1 MITDIALHSASTG
14 QQIATVAIGT
24 GSKRYFQLMKHD
36 YVELKFSSYQPFRV
50 NIGDWIMLDSIG
62 RYEVTKPFDP
72 AANSSG
78 EYGYELQLNAQYWKF
93 ANKLMKFMP
102 QIGGKETSWTY
113 TGTIADHANMVL
125 CNLRALAFK
134 RTTAGT
140 EQFIPGREGFC
151 PGGDKDVAWEVV
163 WDETVDATK
172 AVTVKF
178 DSTNIIDGIGMIA
191 TELNCEWWF
200 VNNTLHFG
208 RCLVGDDNPVQLEK
222 DKEFA
227 TLDGR
232 ETNEN
237 YATRIFAYGST
248 RNLASTYR
256 KELVFEVT
264 QASGR
269 DIVDGTRPLRPE
281 WFNKTAIQTEATV
294 LKKTV
299 ARPGLTVPLR
309 VNGMTHTKST
319 QIADFTLDS
328 LPAGSYAI
336 TNSASGAFRV
346 GVTIKDYS
354 GNHSDPTAA
363 PEWSGL
369 TSEVWIAVAGKMG
382 VNNTQW
388 DFNTHK
394 TDSPQRNLDWER
406 PTYFA
411 LTDNGEYA
419 TGFDLPLE
427 LHDVHIAVLIRNR
440 NVAYEDDS
448 YNVNSFVDITSQG
461 ELEVV
466 CKTPAKKIEG
476 LTVKVLDNSGAVSRT
491 IAGVT
496 LNPDFDTDE
505 TEASTL
511 RLPSGDSLAVGTK
524 FQLPDLRRNLVPA
537 SYFTSIYAAYEK
549 YNDITINGIVTP
561 RLMLPLHDENG
572 VAINGY
578 IDACP
583 FTSEE
588 EAIEDVV
595 VFEDVYPSRVST
607 ITELWR
613 SEEYAD
619 ETEEQDGSV
628 TTETWRAFV
637 YQDDLFNEGN
647 PFDADAYMINGET
660 LRITFQSGMLNGQT
674 FEVRYIA
681 ESCGFEIIRDN
692 DTLLPNDVVCPKI
705 GDKFIL
711 HGFNIAMLSD
721 EATDYVDLAEQDLL
735 AKTREYIKN
744 LNLDPSAYRIPLA
757 CDFAQEH
764 CADIPGA
771 ACFPI
776 GQSVNIVYPEYFE
789 NGRKSRVI
797 GFEIPLDIPYD
808 NPIYIIGE
816 KPQFSR
822 IGAIEDKL
830 NNELKIAG
838 SVVASSSSGGSSSGA
853 YIIKRND
860 TTPASDAN
868 LFSAARAKVEFALKT
883 AVQRITYLW
892 KFIRGAEFGEYVEG
906 QTGGKMDAEGN
917 AEVKNLRVRGKA
929 ISNAAFEVGEFLAG
943 VSGGFF
949 GIDQNGDSYLEVARL
964 YARVR
969 AVFEELTVVKTGVL
983 AGKQYITPGGGIVC
997 TKVEEVTNASGTLTG
1012 WRCYFLSEQD
1022 GEKTECKFR
1031 ANDQAISAVFNAATG
1046 TANKVSNHRYWRLV
1060 TAVDNDA
1067 YTDDSGNHYGYIE
1080 LSATDCEAG
1089 SDTPQAGDEIC
1100 QFGYRGT
1107 DEPRRQTAMVF
1118 STVDADAPSIKLF
1131 RGINSYSLEGKAV
1144 VQFGV
1149 DAQSG
1154 KVFFRLGASDATHFL
1169 DYTEAGGLQV
1179 AGKIS
1184 TLSTLDDTNTTL
1196 GTAINSKV
1204 EDTDVL
1210 WRLHTSQTDAPALP
1224 VLGSDGTITDL
1235 KGWQTDAPA
1244 VVPGQFVW
1252 TTTYVRYGNGT
1263 AKFDGTACV
1272 TGRDGKDAV
1281 TMTSE
1286 KVEYA
1291 IGTSGTVAPTS
1302 GWSTT
1307 IPAIPKGQYQWT
1319 RVTTTYSDGTP
1330 TVSYSVSYIPKDGE
1344 DGENGAN
1351 YTQNLLLNSA
1361 FLQGLDKWTGW
1372 STPPVRE
1379 VVDINGKKW
1388 LHVKTNTGNFQG
1400 VFQKVATSGQ
1410 SGVYTFSALVRG
1422 AAAGQQFSIGILFI
1436 NSSGQIGGQAWN
1448 NWTVGTDT
1456 QHVSWQCT
1464 IPAYAVELSVMVGRA
1479 DAVLSEIYYTDLKLE
1494 VGANPNPVWSP
1505 APSEQLGV
1513 TIASESVTYA
1523 KNTTG
1528 IQPPDAS
1535 FTATAIGQLGTISGG
1550 DYIWSKTEVT
1560 YTDGTV
1566 LKSYAVSRIGSD
1578 GETQIAGLH
1587 IAYATGITGSLPH
1600 PTAVTGFSTTM
1611 TAGVVYKYIGI
1622 RKDNSTADSTNFADY
1637 DWAEFRGSDGQNGA
1651 SYSNN
1656 MLVGTKDWSG
1666 ATPKGATNAGT
1677 ISADKYNGFSVLE
1690 ATGRWFG
1697 RYWIIDVEAGKDYT
1711 ISCMVLGAP
1720 DNLSLMLNPSWGSSM
1735 FTSTFTQIK
1744 YEKRFSANQWGV
1756 AVKQI
1761 HCTKSGTLL
1770 VDFETSDK
1778 GSLVKWCAPKVEEG
1792 LNDTPTW
1799 SPHPSEMVATPA
1811 KLVIVNAPQLV
1822 FTYENNFATIVGV
1835 QQIVLQS
1842 TQQGTTGRQWSY
1854 RPGGA
1859 SGFTDYPNATSE
1871 TFTVPHNHT
1880 TYFPSGAKSC
1890 TFRCTSGDVYDE
1902 VTIYKVSSGSNGV
1915 DGANYTENLV
1925 ADSGTAITTSGYL
1938 IKDFHTTEDLVEG
1951 GKYTLSIWG
1960 ELAAGK
1966 VFNVYDNKGS
1976 MFVCQPKLKADGLYT
1991 TQFTWKKSANAT
2003 NASFHVYN
2011 FPSSVSGTSTIN
2023 KIKLEHDYNDN
2034 PVWTPAPADGD
2045 GITVILTN
2053 ESHVFEGDTEKAVA
2067 GSTECGVIA
2076 YKGATQVAAT
2086 IGPITG
2092 APAGMSVSKQNDGT
2106 TSAKFTVAVAAG
2118 MAAKPGTLTIPVTV
2132 EGKTFTKIFSWS
2144 VSLEG
2149 TDGANF
2155 SENLLADAEFRGMA
2169 ATEKVARWYKYTNV
2183 SVNNTHTMEGRNSI
2197 RSAQTGLTAP
2207 AWRGISQNYSKDV
2220 KPGDVFTCSIW
2231 VYCED
2236 TSVFD
2241 SANTMNMEMI
2251 GSNSSGNRTCTF
2263 SSGSIIPSENNKWQ
2277 QFHVSGT
2284 MPAGTVQVQLFAWI
2298 RQNGTAWF
2306 SSPKLERG
2314 SNPSPVWTPNPTD
2327 RIPVLSEEYYL
2338 SSSDTELKGGSWSA
2352 TKQPW
2357 AANSYYWTRIKK
2369 LYGDG
2374 TIEYTTP
2381 ICATGTPGKD
2391 ALRLDLTN
2399 EMAGVACNAS
2409 GTPVSGALAS
2419 VTSTAEV
2426 YKGGAKDSGWKFKK
2440 SDSGCSSN
2448 INESSGAI
2456 TLNSISSD
2464 TATVTVTATKDGY
2477 DDLTATMSIHKVKP
2491 GANGQ
2496 PATVFQVEPNVNVI
2510 KRDMAGTPHPT
2521 TLTVTKYRTIGAA
2534 EREATTEKFLHAI
2547 QKNAAGNTVSS
2558 VVNAAATTTI
2568 NIVPDAV
2575 EVVLELRPV
2584 ESTAS
2589 NVPVLDRETVPV
2601 ITDVADME
2609 VATRNLLL
2617 ASGDWNL
2624 PDGAFSSNPLQGD
2637 WWWDDLSMSGSNGN
2651 LKMTCNATSG
2661 NRAAYERLS
2670 IRKAAKYTT
2679 MTLRVKGT
2687 VSGRTSGHIYFQLVS
2702 NWASWQTVGQ
2712 VAANGEFD
2720 LIKTFK
2726 LSDEWN
2732 GDTVLIYGFGN
2743 ANAKVSLE
2751 LEHAGLYIGNVN
2763 PTQWTAA
2770 PEDGS
2775 YLLKAIQRARQD
2787 STEIDGG
2794 VILAALLRL
2803 GITGSDGV
2811 RKIMAGLNGN
2821 GESRDALAAFFGGDL
2836 IDAALEPNNENRA
2849 RAAIRHDGTAYFCD
2863 NVVRMLENS
2872 IELGDS
2878 IKFDTAGMKL
2888 IGPDKRV
2895 RMSITNEMLSDTDV
2909 ASAASYVT
2917 SWNGSFSAQSI
2928 RIGSRSQVTRPNG
2941 MIQQGATGI
2950 THGATW
2956 TYSLGSRTANS
2967 VLNGTVSLSL
2977 GINMNNIP
2985 ESEPWI
2991 GGGLKVEIFYTAN
3004 SKEYVVFSG
3013 SSTFYTD
3020 PTTGKGTVQINA
3032 TLPVSTT
3039 YTLRVIATESTG
3051 IIAVGTAHSITP
3063 TASGQVIRGASD
3075 MIKHASNGIVAI
3087 LGNMR
3092 FLMRENYF
3100 GVQVSAGFGAQFTPN
3115 GIFLKLGS
3123 TSWQLLT
3130 KASDG
3135 TLKLT

>member
-1 MITDIALHSASTG
+1 MDKKYTLISAIRG
-14 QQIATVAIGT
+14 GRPR
-24 GSKRYFQLMKHD
+24 SKRLQKLGVGSGSSVVVSSIQGNAGASSDGHTHD
-36 YVELKFSSYQPFRV
+36 NKS
-50 NIGDWIMLDSIG
+50 DLDRIS
-62 RYEVTKPFDP
+62 TD
-72 AANSSG
+72 G
-78 EYGYELQLNAQYWKF
+78 EGYEY
-93 ANKLMKFMP
+93 
-102 QIGGKETSWTY
+102 
-113 TGTIADHANMVL
+113 
-125 CNLRALAFK
+125 
-134 RTTAGT
+134 
-140 EQFIPGREGFC
+140 
-151 PGGDKDVAWEVV
+151 
-163 WDETVDATK
+163 
-172 AVTVKF
+172 
-178 DSTNIIDGIGMIA
+178 
-191 TELNCEWWF
+191 
-200 VNNTLHFG
+200 
-208 RCLVGDDNPVQLEK
+208 
-222 DKEFA
+222 
-227 TLDGR
+227 
-232 ETNEN
+232 
-237 YATRIFAYGST
+237 
-248 RNLASTYR
+248 
-256 KELVFEVT
+256 
-264 QASGR
+264 
-269 DIVDGTRPLRPE
+269 
-281 WFNKTAIQTEATV
+281 
-294 LKKTV
+294 
-299 ARPGLTVPLR
+299 
-309 VNGMTHTKST
+309 
-319 QIADFTLDS
+319 
-328 LPAGSYAI
+328 I
-336 TNSASGAFRV
+336 T
-346 GVTIKDYS
+346 
-354 GNHSDPTAA
+354 
-363 PEWSGL
+363 
-369 TSEVWIAVAGKMG
+369 
-382 VNNTQW
+382 
-388 DFNTHK
+388 
-394 TDSPQRNLDWER
+394 
-406 PTYFA
+406 
-411 LTDNGEYA
+411 
-419 TGFDLPLE
+419 
-427 LHDVHIAVLIRNR
+427 
-440 NVAYEDDS
+440 
-448 YNVNSFVDITSQG
+448 
-461 ELEVV
+461 
-466 CKTPAKKIEG
+466 
-476 LTVKVLDNSGAVSRT
+476 RT
-491 IAGVT
+491 IQSTDGE
-496 LNPDFDTDE
+496 TDE
-505 TEASTL
+505 T
-511 RLPSGDSLAVGTK
+511 
-524 FQLPDLRRNLVPA
+524 
-537 SYFTSIYAAYEK
+537 SIQTVTEKVKAGYADKA
-549 YNDITINGIVTP
+549 
-561 RLMLPLHDENG
+561 G
-572 VAINGY
+572 VA
-578 IDACP
+578 DKAKEL
-583 FTSEE
+583 T
-588 EAIEDVV
+588 EDSP
-595 VFEDVYPSRVST
+595 VFQRFLSRLADDV
-607 ITELWR
+607 
-613 SEEYAD
+613 AK
-619 ETEEQDGSV
+619 G
-628 TTETWRAFV
+628 F
-637 YQDDLFNEGN
+637 
-647 PFDADAYMINGET
+647 
-660 LRITFQSGMLNGQT
+660 ITFKEG
-674 FEVRYIA
+674 
-681 ESCGFEIIRDN
+681 
-692 DTLLPNDVVCPKI
+692 
-705 GDKFIL
+705 
-711 HGFNIAMLSD
+711 
-721 EATDYVDLAEQDLL
+721 
-735 AKTREYIKN
+735 
-744 LNLDPSAYRIPLA
+744 
-757 CDFAQEH
+757 
-764 CADIPGA
+764 
-771 ACFPI
+771 
-776 GQSVNIVYPEYFE
+776 
-789 NGRKSRVI
+789 
-797 GFEIPLDIPYD
+797 
-808 NPIYIIGE
+808 
-816 KPQFSR
+816 
-822 IGAIEDKL
+822 
-830 NNELKIAG
+830 LK
-838 SVVASSSSGGSSSGA
+838 
-853 YIIKRND
+853 
-860 TTPASDAN
+860 
-868 LFSAARAKVEFALKT
+868 ALKKS
-883 AVQRITYLW
+883 I
-892 KFIRGAEFGEYVEG
+892 FGGGAEFGEYAEG
-906 QTGGKMDAEGN
+906 QTGGKVDAEGN
-917 AEVKNLRVRGKA
+917 AEVKSLRVRGKA

-969 AVFEELTVVKTGVL
+969 AVFEELTVIKTGVL

-997 TKVEEVTNASGTLTG
+997 TRVEGVKDASGTLTG

-1031 ANDQAISAVFNAATG
+1031 VNDQAISAVFNAATG

-1067 YTDDSGNHYGYIE
+1067 CTDDSGNHYGYIE

-1131 RGINSYSLEGKAV
+1131 RGINSYTLEGKAV

-1149 DAQSG
+1149 DAQTG

-1184 TLSTLDDTNTTL
+1184 TLSTLDDSGTTL
-1196 GTAINSKV
+1196 GTAISSKV

-1224 VLGSDGTITDL
+1224 VLGTDGTITDYT
-1235 KGWQTDAPA
+1235 GWQTDAPA
-1244 VVPGQFVW
+1244 AVSGQFVW

-1272 TGRDGKDAV
+1272 TGRDGKDGKDGV

-1286 KVEYA
+1286 VVEYA

-1307 IPAIPKGQYQWT
+1307 IPAVPKGQYQWT

-1330 TVSYSVSYIPKDGE
+1330 TVSYSVAYIPKDGE
-1344 DGENGAN
+1344 DGADGANGAGYSVNLVLQSDVEVRNTN
-1351 YTQNLLLNSA
+1351 YEMHRYYLSEDLVVGETYTWTIWGTPAS
-1361 FLQGLDKWTGW
+1361 DKYFRIYPTDWVHRVGDPLPISDGVRSIVAPWTGGG
-1372 STPPVRE
+1372 SNALQNAF
-1379 VVDINGKKW
+1379 VVLAYPHEPLGESVITK
-1388 LHVKTNTGNFQG
+1388 VK
-1400 VFQKVATSGQ
+1400 
-1410 SGVYTFSALVRG
+1410 
-1422 AAAGQQFSIGILFI
+1422 
-1436 NSSGQIGGQAWN
+1436 
-1448 NWTVGTDT
+1448 
-1456 QHVSWQCT
+1456 
-1464 IPAYAVELSVMVGRA
+1464 VE
-1479 DAVLSEIYYTDLKLE
+1479 K
-1494 VGANPNPVWSP
+1494 GANPNPVWTP
-1505 APSEQLGV
+1505 APLAIVS
-1513 TIASESVTYA
+1513 TSITYA

-1535 FTATAIGQLGTISGG
+1535 FTASAIGELGTISGG
-1550 DYIWSKTEVT
+1550 DYIWSKTEVA

-1711 ISCMVLGAP
+1711 ISCMALGAP
-1720 DNLSLMLNPSWGSSM
+1720 DNLNLMLNPSWGSSM
-1735 FTSTFTQIK
+1735 FTSTFTQTK
-1744 YEKRFSANQWGV
+1744 YEKRFSAGQWGV
-1756 AVKQI
+1756 AVRQI

-1770 VDFETSDK
+1770 VVFETSDK
-1778 GSLVKWCAPKVEEG
+1778 SSLVKWCAPKVEEG
-1792 LNDTPTW
+1792 HNDSPVW
-1799 SPHPSEMVATPA
+1799 SPHPSEMVGTPA

-1842 TQQGTTGRQWSY
+1842 TLQGTTGRQWSY

-1871 TFTVPHNHT
+1871 TFTVPHNHS

-1915 DGANYTENLV
+1915 DGANYTPNLLLKGNV
-1925 ADSGTAITTSGYL
+1925 KIGPNPTSYRLGGYAYDGEL
-1938 IKDFHTTEDLVEG
+1938 TEGET
-1951 GKYTLSIWG
+1951 YTLTVCAKVGVPG
-1960 ELAAGK
+1960 ENIQFLCGNDRGSVLTLTTNTEKVVSRTFQLPASSTGYGAMGIYQYPQSSTNHGDTYVKWAVLTKGDTPQTEWIPAASEMVGE
-1966 VFNVYDNKGS
+1966 D
-1976 MFVCQPKLKADGLYT
+1976 A
-1991 TQFTWKKSANAT
+1991 
-2003 NASFHVYN
+2003 
-2011 FPSSVSGTSTIN
+2011 
-2023 KIKLEHDYNDN
+2023 
-2034 PVWTPAPADGD
+2034 
-2045 GITVILTN
+2045 ITVILTN
-2053 ESHVFEGDTEKAVA
+2053 ESHVFEGDTEKAKA
-2067 GSTECGVIA
+2067 GYTDCGVIV
-2076 YKGATQVAAT
+2076 YKGTTRVAAT
-2086 IGPITG
+2086 LPTSISSGIS
-2092 APAGMSVSKQNDGT
+2092 GMTVSNIVNPSATAQGSFRVNV
-2106 TSAKFTVAVAAG
+2106 TSAMDK
-2118 MAAKPGTLTIPVTV
+2118 KQGTLTIPVTV
-2132 EGKTFTKIFSWS
+2132 EGKTFNKVFSWS

-2149 TDGANF
+2149 TPGANF

-2183 SVNNTHTMEGRNSI
+2183 SVDNTHMMEGRNSI
-2197 RSAQTGLTAP
+2197 RNAQTGLTAP

-2263 SSGSIIPSENNKWQ
+2263 GSGSIIPSENNKWQ

-2491 GANGQ
+2491 GADGQ
-2496 PATVFQVEPNVNVI
+2496 PATVFQIEPNVSVI

-2521 TLTVTKYRTIGAA
+2521 TLTVTKYRTTGAA
-2534 EREATTEKFLHAI
+2534 AREATTEKFLHAI

-2558 VVNAAATTTI
+2558 VVNSAATTTI
-2568 NIVPDAV
+2568 NIAPDAV
-2575 EVVLELRPV
+2575 EVVLELRP
-2584 ESTAS
+2584 SDKATS
-2589 NVPVLDRETVPV
+2589 DVPVLDRETVPV
-2601 ITDVADME
+2601 IADVADME

-2617 ASGDWNL
+2617 TSGDWNM
-2624 PDGAFSSNPLQGD
+2624 PDGVFISDD

-2661 NRAAYERLS
+2661 NRCAYERLS

-2679 MTLRVKGT
+2679 MTLRVKGK

-2702 NWASWQTVGQ
+2702 NWEAWQTVGQ

-2726 LSDEWN
+2726 LSDAWD
-2732 GDTVLIYGFGN
+2732 GDTILAYGFSN
-2743 ANAKVSLE
+2743 ANSGISLE
-2751 LEHAGLYIGNVN
+2751 LEHAGLYIGNVI

-2821 GESRDALAAFFGGDL
+2821 GKSRDALAAFFGGDL
-2836 IDAALEPNNENRA
+2836 IDAAQKPTDENRA
-2849 RAAIRHDGTAYFCD
+2849 RAGIYHNGNGYFCD
-2863 NVVRMLENS
+2863 NIVRFLDRL
-2872 IELGDS
+2872 IE
-2878 IKFDTAGMKL
+2878 
-2888 IGPDKRV
+2888 IGPDGQKRIQFDEHGMHAFAADGTTIMTITSKPLDYTVVESV
-2895 RMSITNEMLSDTDV
+2895 RGSMKNIGTPTTALYSV
-2909 ASAASYVT
+2909 ASIIHPVT
-2917 SWNGSFSAQSI
+2917 M
-2928 RIGSRSQVTRPNG
+2928 PNG
-2941 MIQQGATGI
+2941 MIRQGSCTIQGR
-2950 THGATW
+2950 
-2956 TYSLGSRTANS
+2956 GSS
-2967 VLNGTVSLSL
+2967 TVSLANLVVGDQISVPVTLNL
-2977 GINMNNIP
+2977 G
-2985 ESEPWI
+2985 
-2991 GGGLKVEIFYTAN
+2991 YTITQDLSSYAY
-3004 SKEYVVFSG
+3004 SGYFRVRIYKGSG
-3013 SSTFYTD
+3013 STLKEAFSQTATIS
-3020 PTTGKGTVQINA
+3020 PSTGKGSMQVNA
-3032 TLPVSTT
+3032 TITEAGA
-3039 YTLRVIATESTG
+3039 YTLEVTFGNAMLATTG
-3051 IIAVGTAHSITP
+3051 GTAATVSGIDTGTIT
-3063 TASGQVIRGASD
+3063 SGVADQIHIGA
-3075 MIKHASNGIVAI
+3075 NGMLVVRK
-3087 LGNMR
+3087 GMK
-3092 FLMRENYF
+3092 FLLNDNYF
-3100 GVQVSAGFGAQFTPN
+3100 GVMVGAGFGLQIQDSVMTM
-3115 GIFLKLGS
+3115 KLANTQWRMLS
-3123 TSWQLLT
+3123 R
-3130 KASDG
+3130 ASDG
-3135 TLKLT
+3135 TLKLG

>member
-1 MITDIALHSASTG
+1 MGLKIYDRDGGLRIEVQPSDSSSQTAELQGDDVLSMSFSHYG
-14 QQIATVAIGT
+14 YVG
-24 GSKRYFQLMKHD
+24 LEVDD
-36 YVELKFSSYQPFRV
+36 YVDFEGVRYRMTERYRPKQKSAMEWEY
-50 NIGDWIMLDSIG
+50 SIKLYG
-62 RYEVTKPFDP
+62 PESLLRDVLVIKNFEGEQEAEFTLTAPPGEHV
-72 AANSSG
+72 ALVVSALNGGSG
-78 EYGYELQLNAQYWKF
+78 GEWKR
-93 ANKLMKFMP
+93 
-102 QIGGKETSWTY
+102 GTV
-113 TGTIADHANMVL
+113 TGTENITIDYFGKYCDEALREIAE
-125 CNLRALAFK
+125 K
-134 RTTAGT
+134 AGT
-140 EQFIPGREGFC
+140 EYWTDGT
-151 PGGDKDVAWEVV
+151 
-163 WDETVDATK
+163 TVNVCRCEHGERLTLGLADGLTRIEPAT
-172 AVTVKF
+172 AGNVKF
-178 DSTNIIDGIGMIA
+178 
-191 TELNCEWWF
+191 
-200 VNNTLHFG
+200 
-208 RCLVGDDNPVQLEK
+208 
-222 DKEFA
+222 
-227 TLDGR
+227 
-232 ETNEN
+232 
-237 YATRIFAYGST
+237 YTRLFPMGST
-248 RNLASTYR
+248 RNIDA
-256 KELVFEVT
+256 E
-264 QASGR
+264 
-269 DIVDGTRPLRPE
+269 
-281 WFNKTAIQTEATV
+281 
-294 LKKTV
+294 
-299 ARPGLTVPLR
+299 
-309 VNGMTHTKST
+309 
-319 QIADFTLDS
+319 
-328 LPAGSYAI
+328 SY
-336 TNSASGAFRV
+336 GHR
-346 GVTIKDYS
+346 
-354 GNHSDPTAA
+354 
-363 PEWSGL
+363 
-369 TSEVWIAVAGKMG
+369 
-382 VNNTQW
+382 
-388 DFNTHK
+388 
-394 TDSPQRNLDWER
+394 
-406 PTYFA
+406 
-411 LTDNGEYA
+411 
-419 TGFDLPLE
+419 
-427 LHDVHIAVLIRNR
+427 
-440 NVAYEDDS
+440 
-448 YNVNSFVDITSQG
+448 
-461 ELEVV
+461 
-466 CKTPAKKIEG
+466 
-476 LTVKVLDNSGAVSRT
+476 
-491 IAGVT
+491 
-496 LNPDFDTDE
+496 
-505 TEASTL
+505 
-511 RLPSGDSLAVGTK
+511 RL
-524 FQLPDLRRNLVPA
+524 QLPDGAKYVEINADRYRRKDHYEEAAFADIYPRYTGTVSSVRSETRKGTDGEDFTVYYIKDDALPFDPDDYLMAGKVMRISFQEGSDLGGLGDEDNGTYYFEANWHADTGEFELITIWPYKDSATQLPGGVLVPKA
-537 SYFTSIYAAYEK
+537 GDKYIPWNIRMPQEYYTLAEAEFAAAVQK
-549 YNDITINGIVTP
+549 YNAD
-561 RLMLPLHDENG
+561 HD
-572 VAINGY
+572 
-578 IDACP
+578 
-583 FTSEE
+583 
-588 EAIEDVV
+588 
-595 VFEDVYPSRVST
+595 
-607 ITELWR
+607 
-613 SEEYAD
+613 
-619 ETEEQDGSV
+619 
-628 TTETWRAFV
+628 
-637 YQDDLFNEGN
+637 
-647 PFDADAYMINGET
+647 
-660 LRITFQSGMLNGQT
+660 
-674 FEVRYIA
+674 
-681 ESCGFEIIRDN
+681 
-692 DTLLPNDVVCPKI
+692 
-705 GDKFIL
+705 
-711 HGFNIAMLSD
+711 
-721 EATDYVDLAEQDLL
+721 VDLAVFKAQTDHVWVEDNAADLFVGRRIRL
-735 AKTREYIKN
+735 VSDRYFPGTGYRE
-744 LNLDPSAYRIPLA
+744 
-757 CDFAQEH
+757 
-764 CADIPGA
+764 
-771 ACFPI
+771 
-776 GQSVNIVYPEYFE
+776 
-789 NGRKSRVI
+789 
-797 GFEIPLDIPYD
+797 
-808 NPIYIIGE
+808 
-816 KPQFSR
+816 SR
-822 IGAIEDKL
+822 ITKISRKINLPTQMEVEIGDALGRSSKTKITDDIRDARDYARSIGNSVSL
-830 NNELKIAG
+830 PDIIRTGDTTRPTDNNLMSALR
-838 SVVASSSSGGSSSGA
+838 
-853 YIIKRND
+853 IIKDFLCKYKDDR
-860 TTPASDAN
+860 
-868 LFSAARAKVEFALKT
+868 T
-883 AVQRITYLW
+883 AHKLATD
-892 KFIRGAEFGEYVEG
+892 K
-906 QTGGKMDAEGN
+906 
-917 AEVKNLRVRGKA
+917 
-929 ISNAAFEVGEFLAG
+929 AFEVGEFLAG
-943 VSGGFF
+943 ISGGFF
-949 GIDQNGDSYLEVARL
+949 GIDQNGESYLEVARL

-969 AVFEELTVVKTGVL
+969 AVFEELTVIKTGVL

-1067 YTDDSGNHYGYIE
+1067 CTDDSGNHYGYIE

-1154 KVFFRLGASDATHFL
+1154 KVFFRLGASNATHFL

-1184 TLSTLDDTNTTL
+1184 TLSTLDDSGTTL
-1196 GTAINSKV
+1196 GAAISSKV

-1224 VLGSDGTITDL
+1224 VLGADGTITDL

-1244 VVPGQFVW
+1244 VVSGQFVW

-1272 TGRDGKDAV
+1272 TGRDGKDGAQGPQGV
-1281 TMTSE
+1281 P
-1286 KVEYA
+1286 
-1291 IGTSGTVAPTS
+1291 G
-1302 GWSTT
+1302 
-1307 IPAIPKGQYQWT
+1307 
-1319 RVTTTYSDGTP
+1319 
-1330 TVSYSVSYIPKDGE
+1330 KDGA
-1344 DGENGAN
+1344 NGVTY
-1351 YTQNLLLNSA
+1351 YTWIRYADDATGSGISNNPTGKKYIGLAYNKTTATESNTPSDYTWSLIQGA
-1361 FLQGLDKWTGW
+1361 KGDKGDKGDPGQQGLQGLQGEKGEQGIPG
-1372 STPPVRE
+1372 TP
-1379 VVDINGKKW
+1379 
-1388 LHVKTNTGNFQG
+1388 
-1400 VFQKVATSGQ
+1400 
-1410 SGVYTFSALVRG
+1410 
-1422 AAAGQQFSIGILFI
+1422 
-1436 NSSGQIGGQAWN
+1436 
-1448 NWTVGTDT
+1448 
-1456 QHVSWQCT
+1456 
-1464 IPAYAVELSVMVGRA
+1464 
-1479 DAVLSEIYYTDLKLE
+1479 
-1494 VGANPNPVWSP
+1494 GANGADGKTSYFHIKYAPVQNPTAAQMTETPSDYIGTYVDYTQADSTDPSKYTWARFKGLQGADGSQGIPGTNGADGKTSYLHIKYSNDGGKTLTP
-1505 APSEQLGV
+1505 A
-1513 TIASESVTYA
+1513 
-1523 KNTTG
+1523 TG
-1528 IQPPDAS
+1528 GL
-1535 FTATAIGQLGTISGG
+1535 AIGETPG
-1550 DYIWSKTEVT
+1550 DYIGQYTDFTQADSTDVTKYTWSKIKGDQGVPGAKGA
-1560 YTDGTV
+1560 DGTQYYTWI
-1566 LKSYAVSRIGSD
+1566 KYSD
-1578 GETQIAGLH
+1578 NADG
-1587 IAYATGITGSLPH
+1587 TGMYDTPNAL
-1600 PTAVTGFSTTM
+1600 T
-1611 TAGVVYKYIGI
+1611 KYIGI
-1622 RKDNSTADSTNFADY
+1622 AVNKTTQTESNNKADY
-1637 DWAEFRGSDGQNGA
+1637 TWSQFKGDDGA

-1770 VDFETSDK
+1770 VDFETSGK

-1842 TQQGTTGRQWSY
+1842 TLQGTTGRQWSY
-1854 RPGGA
+1854 RPGSA

-1871 TFTVPHNHT
+1871 TFTVPHNHS
-1880 TYFPSGAKSC
+1880 TYFPNGAKSC

-1902 VTIYKVSSGSNGV
+1902 VTIYKVSSGGKGDKGEGYTPNLLKASNV
-1915 DGANYTENLV
+1915 QLNST
-1925 ADSGTAITTSGYL
+1925 GYL
-1938 IKDFHTTEDLVEG
+1938 LGKYDWDKRPPVGTVVTLTVCAKIGGKDTHLEIHQNNGFKVVSNFTPTTETIKTLKFTVEDSSLG
-1951 GKYTLSIWG
+1951 DNSWG
-1960 ELAAGK
+1960 IGFWRK
-1966 VFNVYDNKGS
+1966 
-1976 MFVCQPKLKADGLYT
+1976 P
-1991 TQFTWKKSANAT
+1991 
-2003 NASFHVYN
+2003 
-2011 FPSSVSGTSTIN
+2011 
-2023 KIKLEHDYNDN
+2023 NDN
-2034 PVWTPAPADGD
+2034 DFDPGTYVKWATVTVGDTPQTEWIPAASEMVGEDA
-2045 GITVILTN
+2045 ISVILTN

-2251 GSNSSGNRTCTF
+2251 GSNSSGNRTYTF

-2491 GANGQ
+2491 GADGQ

-2679 MTLRVKGT
+2679 MTLRVKGK

-2702 NWASWQTVGQ
+2702 NWEAWQTVGQ

-2743 ANAKVSLE
+2743 ANSGISLE
-2751 LEHAGLYIGNVN
+2751 LEHAGLYIGNVI

-2849 RAAIRHDGTAYFCD
+2849 RAGIYHNGNGYFCD
-2863 NVVRMLENS
+2863 NIVRFLDRL
-2872 IELGDS
+2872 IE
-2878 IKFDTAGMKL
+2878 
-2888 IGPDKRV
+2888 IGPDGQKRIQFDEHGMHAFAADGTTIMTITSKPLDYTVVESV
-2895 RMSITNEMLSDTDV
+2895 RGSMKNIGTPTTALYSV
-2909 ASAASYVT
+2909 ASIIHPVT
-2917 SWNGSFSAQSI
+2917 M
-2928 RIGSRSQVTRPNG
+2928 PNG
-2941 MIQQGATGI
+2941 MIRQGSCTIQGR
-2950 THGATW
+2950 
-2956 TYSLGSRTANS
+2956 GSS
-2967 VLNGTVSLSL
+2967 TVSLANLVVGDQISVPVTLNL
-2977 GINMNNIP
+2977 G
-2985 ESEPWI
+2985 
-2991 GGGLKVEIFYTAN
+2991 YTITQDLSSYAY
-3004 SKEYVVFSG
+3004 SGYFRVRIYKGSG
-3013 SSTFYTD
+3013 STLKEAFSQTATIS
-3020 PTTGKGTVQINA
+3020 PSTGKGSMQVNA
-3032 TLPVSTT
+3032 TITEAGA
-3039 YTLRVIATESTG
+3039 YTLEVTFGNAMLATTG
-3051 IIAVGTAHSITP
+3051 GTAATVSGIDTGTIT
-3063 TASGQVIRGASD
+3063 SGVADQIHIGA
-3075 MIKHASNGIVAI
+3075 NGMLVVRK
-3087 LGNMR
+3087 GMK
-3092 FLMRENYF
+3092 FLLNDNYF
-3100 GVQVSAGFGAQFTPN
+3100 GVMVGAGFGLQIQDSVMTM
-3115 GIFLKLGS
+3115 KLANTQWRMLS
-3123 TSWQLLT
+3123 R
-3130 KASDG
+3130 ASDG
-3135 TLKLT
+3135 TLKLG

>member
-1 MITDIALHSASTG
+1 MGLKIYDRAGGLRIEVQPSDSSSQTAELQGDDVLSMSFSHHGYVGLEVDDYVDFEGVRYRMTERYRPKQKSAMEWEYSIKLYGPESLLRDVLVIKNFEGEHEAEFTLTAPPAEHVALVVSALNGDNGSEWKRG
-14 QQIATVAIGT
+14 TVT
-24 GSKRYFQLMKHD
+24 GSENITIDYF
-36 YVELKFSSYQPFRV
+36 
-50 NIGDWIMLDSIG
+50 
-62 RYEVTKPFDP
+62 
-72 AANSSG
+72 
-78 EYGYELQLNAQYWKF
+78 
-93 ANKLMKFMP
+93 
-102 QIGGKETSWTY
+102 GKYCDEALRE
-113 TGTIADHANMVL
+113 IAE
-125 CNLRALAFK
+125 K
-134 RTTAGT
+134 AGT
-140 EQFIPGREGFC
+140 EYWTDGT
-151 PGGDKDVAWEVV
+151 
-163 WDETVDATK
+163 TVNVCRCEHGEPLTLGLADGLTRIEPAT
-172 AVTVKF
+172 AGNVKF
-178 DSTNIIDGIGMIA
+178 
-191 TELNCEWWF
+191 
-200 VNNTLHFG
+200 
-208 RCLVGDDNPVQLEK
+208 
-222 DKEFA
+222 
-227 TLDGR
+227 
-232 ETNEN
+232 
-237 YATRIFAYGST
+237 YTRLFPMGST
-248 RNLASTYR
+248 RNIDA
-256 KELVFEVT
+256 E
-264 QASGR
+264 
-269 DIVDGTRPLRPE
+269 
-281 WFNKTAIQTEATV
+281 
-294 LKKTV
+294 
-299 ARPGLTVPLR
+299 
-309 VNGMTHTKST
+309 
-319 QIADFTLDS
+319 
-328 LPAGSYAI
+328 SY
-336 TNSASGAFRV
+336 GHR
-346 GVTIKDYS
+346 
-354 GNHSDPTAA
+354 
-363 PEWSGL
+363 
-369 TSEVWIAVAGKMG
+369 
-382 VNNTQW
+382 
-388 DFNTHK
+388 
-394 TDSPQRNLDWER
+394 
-406 PTYFA
+406 
-411 LTDNGEYA
+411 
-419 TGFDLPLE
+419 
-427 LHDVHIAVLIRNR
+427 
-440 NVAYEDDS
+440 
-448 YNVNSFVDITSQG
+448 
-461 ELEVV
+461 
-466 CKTPAKKIEG
+466 
-476 LTVKVLDNSGAVSRT
+476 
-491 IAGVT
+491 
-496 LNPDFDTDE
+496 
-505 TEASTL
+505 
-511 RLPSGDSLAVGTK
+511 RL
-524 FQLPDLRRNLVPA
+524 QLPDGAKYVEINADRYRRKDHYEEAAFADIYPRYTGTVSSVRSETRKGADGEDFTVYYFKDDALPFDPDDYLMAGKVMRISFQEGSDLGGLGDEDNGTYYFETNWHADSGEFELITIWPYKDSATQLPGGVLVPKVGDKYIPWNMRMPQEYYTLA
-537 SYFTSIYAAYEK
+537 EAEFAAAVQK
-549 YNDITINGIVTP
+549 YNADHDVDLTVFKAQTDHVWVEDNAAELFVGRRIRLVSDRYFPETGYRDSRITKISRKINLPTQMEVEIGDALGRSSKTKITDDIRDARDYARSIGNSVSLPDIIRTSDTTRPTDNN
-561 RLMLPLHDENG
+561 LMS
-572 VAINGY
+572 A
-578 IDACP
+578 
-583 FTSEE
+583 
-588 EAIEDVV
+588 
-595 VFEDVYPSRVST
+595 
-607 ITELWR
+607 
-613 SEEYAD
+613 
-619 ETEEQDGSV
+619 
-628 TTETWRAFV
+628 
-637 YQDDLFNEGN
+637 
-647 PFDADAYMINGET
+647 
-660 LRITFQSGMLNGQT
+660 LRI
-674 FEVRYIA
+674 
-681 ESCGFEIIRDN
+681 
-692 DTLLPNDVVCPKI
+692 
-705 GDKFIL
+705 
-711 HGFNIAMLSD
+711 
-721 EATDYVDLAEQDLL
+721 
-735 AKTREYIKN
+735 IK
-744 LNLDPSAYRIPLA
+744 
-757 CDFAQEH
+757 DFLCKYKDDRTAH
-764 CADIPGA
+764 
-771 ACFPI
+771 
-776 GQSVNIVYPEYFE
+776 
-789 NGRKSRVI
+789 
-797 GFEIPLDIPYD
+797 
-808 NPIYIIGE
+808 
-816 KPQFSR
+816 
-822 IGAIEDKL
+822 KL
-830 NNELKIAG
+830 
-838 SVVASSSSGGSSSGA
+838 
-853 YIIKRND
+853 
-860 TTPASDAN
+860 ASD
-868 LFSAARAKVEFALKT
+868 K
-883 AVQRITYLW
+883 
-892 KFIRGAEFGEYVEG
+892 
-906 QTGGKMDAEGN
+906 
-917 AEVKNLRVRGKA
+917 
-929 ISNAAFEVGEFLAG
+929 AFEVGEFLAG
-943 VSGGFF
+943 ISGGFF

-969 AVFEELTVVKTGVL
+969 AVFEELMVIKTGVL

-1022 GEKTECKFR
+1022 GEKTECKFIV
-1031 ANDQAISAVFNAATG
+1031 NDQAISALFNAATG

-1089 SDTPQAGDEIC
+1089 SDTPQTGDEIC

-1131 RGINSYSLEGKAV
+1131 RGINSYTLEGKAV

-1149 DAQSG
+1149 DAQTG
-1154 KVFFRLGASDATHFL
+1154 KVFFRLGASNATHFL

-1224 VLGSDGTITDL
+1224 VLGVDGTITDF

-1244 VVPGQFVW
+1244 VVSGQFVW

-1272 TGRDGKDAV
+1272 TGRDGKDGV

-1330 TVSYSVSYIPKDGE
+1330 TVSYSVAYIPKDGE
-1344 DGENGAN
+1344 DGAAGSN
-1351 YTQNLLLNSA
+1351 YTPNMLVGSRDWSGATPKGATNAGTISA
-1361 FLQGLDKWTGW
+1361 DKYNGFSVLEATGW
-1372 STPPVRE
+1372 WFGRYWIIDVEAGKDYTISCIALGAPDNFNLMLNPGWGSSMFTSTFTQTKSEKRFSTSQWGVAVRQIHCTKSGTLL
-1379 VVDINGKKW
+1379 VDFETADKSLLVKW
-1388 LHVKTNTGNFQG
+1388 CAP
-1400 VFQKVATSGQ
+1400 KVEEG
-1410 SGVYTFSALVRG
+1410 L
-1422 AAAGQQFSIGILFI
+1422 
-1436 NSSGQIGGQAWN
+1436 N
-1448 NWTVGTDT
+1448 
-1456 QHVSWQCT
+1456 
-1464 IPAYAVELSVMVGRA
+1464 
-1479 DAVLSEIYYTDLKLE
+1479 DA
-1494 VGANPNPVWSP
+1494 PVWSP

-1578 GETQIAGLH
+1578 GETQVAGLH

-1611 TAGVVYKYIGI
+1611 VAGVTYKYIGI

-1651 SYSNN
+1651 SYTNN

-1666 ATPKGATNAGT
+1666 WTTDNVFSKDGT
-1677 ISADKYNGFSVLE
+1677 YEGLDVMHGVSRASGFYSLAIASAITLE
-1690 ATGRWFG
+1690 ANTVYTLSMWAKGTGRFFSYVWPSVTARIINIDG
-1697 RYWIIDVEAGKDYT
+1697 VDSTSIAGDTKAEHTLSTEWKRYFVVFRTLSGSTLINKNVIAARLHAGDGEVWVAGVK
-1711 ISCMVLGAP
+1711 IEKG
-1720 DNLSLMLNPSWGSSM
+1720 DN
-1735 FTSTFTQIK
+1735 
-1744 YEKRFSANQWGV
+1744 R
-1756 AVKQI
+1756 
-1761 HCTKSGTLL
+1761 
-1770 VDFETSDK
+1770 
-1778 GSLVKWCAPKVEEG
+1778 
-1792 LNDTPTW
+1792 TPTW

-1811 KLVIVNAPQLV
+1811 KVVIVNAPQLV
-1822 FTYENNFATIVGV
+1822 FTYENNFATIVGA

-1842 TQQGTTGRQWSY
+1842 TLQGTTGRQWSY
-1854 RPGGA
+1854 RPGSA
-1859 SGFTDYPNATSE
+1859 SGFTDYPNATGE
-1871 TFTVPHNHT
+1871 TFTVPHNHS
-1880 TYFPSGAKSC
+1880 TYFPNGAKSC

-1902 VTIYKVSSGSNGV
+1902 VTIYKVSSGAQGVQGIPGADGRGVVGTTITYQLGTSGTTAPTGTWSTNVPTLTKGKYLWTRSVTTYTTGDPTTLYSVSYIAKDGSNGSDGLPGKDGV
-1915 DGANYTENLV
+1915 GIVSTTVTYTKSTGNTTAPTSGWQPTIPSVPAGQYLWTKTVWKYTDGSEETGYSVAKQGDTGADGANYTENLV
-1925 ADSGTAITTSGYL
+1925 LKSDEEVRTTNYQVKRFYTSENLVVGETYTWTFWGTPGAGRYLRVYATSWLSASMINVPKKAEGVYSVTAVWNADLSHPNTIANAFDLLAAPNTA
-1938 IKDFHTTEDLVEG
+1938 TTESVITKVKVE
-1951 GKYTLSIWG
+1951 
-1960 ELAAGK
+1960 
-1966 VFNVYDNKGS
+1966 KGS
-1976 MFVCQPKLKADGLYT
+1976 NP
-1991 TQFTWKKSANAT
+1991 
-2003 NASFHVYN
+2003 
-2011 FPSSVSGTSTIN
+2011 
-2023 KIKLEHDYNDN
+2023 N

-2053 ESHVFEGDTEKAVA
+2053 ESHVFEGDTEKAKA

-2092 APAGMSVSKQNDGT
+2092 DPSGMTATIANNGT
-2106 TSAKFTVAVAAG
+2106 TSAKFTVAVTSA
-2118 MAAKPGTLTIPVTV
+2118 MAAKQGVLTIPVTV
-2132 EGKTFTKIFSWS
+2132 DGKSFTKKFSWS

-2149 TDGANF
+2149 QPGADY

-2169 ATEKVARWYKYTNV
+2169 ATEKVARWYKYSNV
-2183 SVNNTHTMEGRNSI
+2183 SVDNTHMMEGRNSMK
-2197 RSAQTGLTAP
+2197 SAQSGLTA
-2207 AWRGISQNYSKDV
+2207 AGWRGISQNYSKDV
-2220 KPGDVFTCSIW
+2220 KSGDVFTCSIW

-2241 SANTMNMEMI
+2241 STNTMRMEMI

-2263 SSGSIIPSENNKWQ
+2263 PVSIIPSENNKWQ

-2284 MPAGTVQVQLFAWI
+2284 MPAGTIQVQLYAWV

-2327 RIPVLSEEYYL
+2327 RIPVLTEEYYR
-2338 SSSDTELKGGSWSA
+2338 SSSDTEQTGGSWSA

-2491 GANGQ
+2491 GADGQ
-2496 PATVFQVEPNVNVI
+2496 PATVYQVEPSTNVI
-2510 KRDMAGTPHPT
+2510 KRDMAGTPHPAD
-2521 TLTVTKYRTIGAA
+2521 LVVTKYRTTGAA
-2534 EREATTEKFLHAI
+2534 ARQTTTELYLHAI
-2547 QKNAAGNTVSS
+2547 QKDANDNTVSS
-2558 VVNAAATTTI
+2558 VVNTAATTTI
-2568 NIVPDAV
+2568 TIVPDAV
-2575 EVVLELRPV
+2575 KVVLELRP
-2584 ESTAS
+2584 S
-2589 NVPVLDRETVPV
+2589 NQTGSNIPVFDRETVPV

-2617 ASGDWNL
+2617 GSGDWNL

-2637 WWWDDLSMSGSNGN
+2637 WWWDDLSMSGSSGN

-2687 VSGRTSGHIYFQLVS
+2687 VSGRTSGHIYFQLVC
-2702 NWASWQTVGQ
+2702 NWSTWQTVGQ

-2720 LIKTFK
+2720 LIKTFD

-2732 GDTVLIYGFGN
+2732 GDTILAYGFSN
-2743 ANAKVSLE
+2743 ANSGISLE
-2751 LEHAGLYIGNVN
+2751 LEHAGLYIGNVI

-2770 PEDGS
+2770 PEDS
-2775 YLLKAIQRARQD
+2775 NYLLKAIQRARQD

-3013 SSTFYTD
+3013 SSSFYTD

-3051 IIAVGTAHSITP
+3051 IIAVGTARSITP

-3100 GVQVSAGFGAQFTPN
+3100 GVQVSARFGAQLTPN